1 MISVCMATYNGE
13 KYIKEQIDS
22 ILCQIGDD
30 DELIISDDGSTD
42 NTISL
47 VEEVYS
53 DRRIKIVHNEGNHGY
68 TPNFYNA
75 LKQAKGDYIFLSDQ
89 DDVWLPNKVETVIKA
104 LQNFN
109 FVHSD
114 AVIVDEKLQVISKSH
129 DEANNVKRGFLPNL
143 LRSRYLGC
151 CMAFDR
157 HVLEALFPVPS
168 YTNTYPH
175 DLWIAL
181 ISEYY
186 FTTTYINKS
195 LILYRRHDSNASDG
209 GNAKNAGLFGYISK
223 VLIRVYYLFYI
234 IRQGKHVKSLR
245 GKNE

>member
-22 ILCQIGDD
+22 ILCQIGEE

-47 VEEVYS
+47 VEQTYA
-53 DRRIKIVHNEGNHGY
+53 DRRIKIVYNEGNHGY

-75 LKQAKGDYIFLSDQ
+75 LKHAKGDYIFLSDQ
-89 DDVWLPNKVETVIKA
+89 DDVWLPNKVETVINA
-104 LQNFN
+104 LQNAN

-114 AVIVDEKLQVISKSH
+114 AVIVDDKLHIINESH
-129 DEANNVKRGFLPNL
+129 DEANKVKRGFIPNL

-157 HVLEALFPVPS
+157 KVLESLFPVPC
-168 YTNTYPH
+168 YTNDYPH

-181 ISEYY
+181 VAEYY
-186 FTTTYINKS
+186 FTTTKIDKP
-195 LILYRRHDSNASDG
+195 LILYRRHGGNASDG
-209 GNAKNAGLFGYISK
+209 GNAQNTGIINYISK
-223 VLIRVYYLFYI
+223 VFIRAYYLYYV
-234 IRQGKHVKSLR
+234 IRQGKHVKSMR

>member
-22 ILCQIGDD
+22 ILCQIGDE

-42 NTISL
+42 NTINV
-47 VEEVYS
+47 VEKTYV
-53 DRRIKIVHNEGNHGY
+53 DRRIKIIHNEGNHGY

-75 LKQAKGDYIFLSDQ
+75 LKQAKGEYIFLSDQ
-89 DDVWLPNKVETVIKA
+89 DDVWLPNKVETVINA
-104 LQNFN
+104 LHNAN

-114 AVIVDEKLQVISKSH
+114 AVIVDEKLHKMNESH
-129 DEANNVKRGFLPNL
+129 DEANKVKRGFIPNL

-157 HVLEALFPVPS
+157 QVLESLFPVPC
-168 YTNTYPH
+168 YTNNYPH

-186 FTTTYINKS
+186 FITAKIDKP
-195 LILYRRHDSNASDG
+195 LILYRRHGGNASDG
-209 GNAKNAGLFGYISK
+209 GNPQNAGIVKCISK
-223 VLIRVYYLFYI
+223 VLIRAYYLYYV
-234 IRQGKHVKSLR
+234 IRQGKYVKR
-245 GKNE
+245 VREKNE